1 MAESRSKN
9 LPRDTGRKVRV
20 TVDLDGN
27 DYEALR
33 EWAFHAHMSHADVL
47 RALVRRLVDD
57 DRTGR
62 WVLRQGES

>member
-1 MAESRSKN
+1 M
-9 LPRDTGRKVRV
+9 DTGRKVRV